1 MSLSPQPNPI
11 EANPVVLLNAPVVT
25 SEGVYRFEQISP
37 EEARSLVHRQGFKS
51 AIGHAPTAIVLSE
64 LLNVDCPMNRV
75 EFRQQPGQVA
85 IVFRL
90 ARRLEEGRILVD
102 RFEIEQIGFS
112 FALLTREE

>member
-51 AIGHAPTAIVLSE
+51 AIGPAPTALVLSE